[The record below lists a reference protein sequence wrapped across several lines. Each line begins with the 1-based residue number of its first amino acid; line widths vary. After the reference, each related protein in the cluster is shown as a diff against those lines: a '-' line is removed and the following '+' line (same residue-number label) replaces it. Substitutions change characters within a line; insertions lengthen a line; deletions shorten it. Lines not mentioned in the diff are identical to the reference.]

1 MDIRSDWFNF
11 LDAEELTHLKAVTVL
26 KLLETQVEMFA
37 MHTTCISTF
46 CSNVGPNTSFPKYAM
61 IWQSNDIIWKYN
73 FLYAYRMSEET
84 EIFKLNIMFLL
95 GIGLEDFSKYYGTII
110 SNRFSYFT
118 WNTYHYFVPFVFP
131 IIP

>member
-1 MDIRSDWFNF
+1 M
-11 LDAEELTHLKAVTVL
+11 AVTVL

-46 CSNVGPNTSFPKYAM
+46 FSNVGSNTSFPKYAM
-61 IWQSNDIIWKYN
+61 IWQSNDIIWKCN

-95 GIGLEDFSKYYGTII
+95 GIGLEDYSK
-110 SNRFSYFT
+110 
-118 WNTYHYFVPFVFP
+118 
-131 IIP
+131 